1 VELGLFLDVQHP
13 TSDDLAR
20 RFAEHLEQVRL
31 ARELGFTTVVCG
43 QHFLSEPFAMLQ
55 PVPLLGR
62 IAAEAGEMRLGSGIL
77 LITLLNPVE
86 VAENAATLD
95 VITGGRLVLGV
106 GLGYRHE
113 ENEAFGLSERRVRI
127 FAEKLDAIRRLLEGE
142 TVTAQ
147 GHGYRL
153 DGARLSL
160 LPVRRPPIW
169 MAANNDA
176 AVRRAARLGDT
187 WLVNPH
193 TTVDQL
199 ERQLGLFLAERGS
212 APDELPAIREC
223 LIAPTDE
230 EAEALARPHLE
241 RKYKA
246 YVDWG
251 QSEVLPEGDTLRRE
265 WDELRL
271 GRFIVGSPQTA
282 LAAVREHRDRLGIT
296 TLIVRVHWPGL
307 AQEHALRSMELL
319 AREVLPAL
327 Y

>member
-1 VELGLFLDVQHP
+1 
-13 TSDDLAR
+13 
-20 RFAEHLEQVRL
+20 
-31 ARELGFTTVVCG
+31 
-43 QHFLSEPFAMLQ
+43 
-55 PVPLLGR
+55 
-62 IAAEAGEMRLGSGIL
+62 
-77 LITLLNPVE
+77 
-86 VAENAATLD
+86 
-95 VITGGRLVLGV
+95 
-106 GLGYRHE
+106 
-113 ENEAFGLSERRVRI
+113 
-127 FAEKLDAIRRLLEGE
+127 
-142 TVTAQ
+142 
-147 GHGYRL
+147 
-153 DGARLSL
+153 
-160 LPVRRPPIW
+160 